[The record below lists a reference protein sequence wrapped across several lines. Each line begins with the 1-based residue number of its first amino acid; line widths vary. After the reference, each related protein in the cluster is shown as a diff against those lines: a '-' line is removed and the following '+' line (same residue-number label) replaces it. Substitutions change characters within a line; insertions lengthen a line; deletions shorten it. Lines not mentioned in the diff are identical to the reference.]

1 MKITYEFDTSSEDW
15 QDDKYIRERYEAS
28 FDMLMALS
36 DIKDQVREWNKYDTR
51 ESIPTSEIFDTI
63 YDIINN
69 RVPKLEE
76 MIY

>member
-1 MKITYEFDTSSEDW
+1 MKITYEFDDASEDW
-15 QDDKYIRERYEAS
+15 KDDKYTQQRFEAS

-51 ESIPTSEIFDTI
+51 DAIPTHEIFDTI

>member
-1 MKITYEFDTSSEDW
+1 MKITYEFDDSTEAW
-15 QDDKYIRERYEAS
+15 KDDRYTVDRFNAS

-36 DIKDQVREWNKYDTR
+36 SIKDQIREWNKYDQR
-51 ESIPTSEIFDTI
+51 ESIPTSEIFETINDII
-63 YDIINN
+63 YD

>member
-1 MKITYEFDTSSEDW
+1 MKITYEFDTDSENW
-15 QDDKYIRERYEAS
+15 QDDHYVRDRFEAS

-36 DIKDQVREWNKYDTR
+36 DIKDKVREWNKYDTR

-63 YDIINN
+63 YGIINN
-69 RVPKLEE
+69 QVPKLEE

>member
-1 MKITYEFDTSSEDW
+1 MKITYEFDTDSENW
-15 QDDKYIRERYEAS
+15 QDDHYVRDRFEAA

-36 DIKDQVREWNKYDTR
+36 DIKDKLREWYKYDTR
-51 ESIPTSEIFDTI
+51 ESISTSEVFDTLT
-63 YDIINN
+63 DIIDN